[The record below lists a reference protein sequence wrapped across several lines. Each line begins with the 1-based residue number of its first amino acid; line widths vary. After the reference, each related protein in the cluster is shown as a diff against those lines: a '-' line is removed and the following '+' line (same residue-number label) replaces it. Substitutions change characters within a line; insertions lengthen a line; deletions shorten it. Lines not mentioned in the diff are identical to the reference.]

1 MSNRNRPYLYCGMI
15 CSNGTVTTCRTCL
28 RRAGRVRRL
37 STQCQHI
44 SESDSVDSLPIVS
57 LDDNDVSETMSIYRT
72 RHTKYRPPQVGDIGK
87 KAVAAGAQRAAHKSY
102 IDKTEKK
109 RSHHQ
114 KSKGKDEDDR
124 KIMRDFKMHNG
135 DYA

>member
-1 MSNRNRPYLYCGMI
+1 MI

-57 LDDNDVSETMSIYRT
+57 LDDNDVLETMSIYRT
-72 RHTKYRPPQVGDIGK
+72 RHTKYRPPQVGDVGK

-109 RSHHQ
+109 RSHH
-114 KSKGKDEDDR
+114 KSPKERTKTIEKYER
-124 KIMRDFKMHNG
+124 FQNAQWRLCLKKNLTIL
-135 DYA
+135 

>member
-1 MSNRNRPYLYCGMI
+1 MI
-15 CSNGTVTTCRTCL
+15 CSNGTVTTCL
-28 RRAGRVRRL
+28 HRAGWVRRL
-37 STQCQHI
+37 PTQCQHI

-57 LDDNDVSETMSIYRT
+57 LDNNDVLETMT
-72 RHTKYRPPQVGDIGK
+72 CHTKYPTTGWDIGK

-109 RSHHQ
+109 HHHQ

-124 KIMRDFKMHNG
+124 K
-135 DYA
+135 